1 MRQIWH
7 IFQKEFKTYFV
18 SPIAYIVIAIFLV
31 VTGWFFF
38 SPFFL
43 RDQASLRDFFGLLPF
58 VFAFVVPA
66 ITMRLFSEEFNT
78 GSYEL
83 LLTLPVNFRQV
94 LAGKLLAAT
103 AFIAVMLLPT
113 VFYGFS
119 ADYAGDLDWGPVLG
133 GYLGALLL
141 GLTFAA
147 IGLWASALTRNQI
160 IAFIIAAA
168 VCFGLTILDGILFF
182 LPESLLAFFQYLAAG
197 AHFENIAKGVIDSRD
212 ILYFLSLT
220 FISLYA
226 ANLVLWEKQ

>member
-1 MRQIWH
+1 MQQTWH

-18 SPIAYIVIAIFLV
+18 SPIAYIVMAIFLI

-43 RDQASLRDFFGLLPF
+43 RDQASLRSFFVMLPF
-58 VFAFVVPA
+58 VFSFVVPA
-66 ITMRLFSEEFNT
+66 ITMKLFAEELNT

-83 LLTLPVNFRQV
+83 LMTLPVNFRQV
-94 LAGKLLAAT
+94 LAGKLAA
-103 AFIAVMLLPT
+103 AVGFIAMLLLPT
-113 VFYGFS
+113 IFYAIS
-119 ADYAGDLDWGPVLG
+119 VAYAGDLDWGTVFG
-133 GYLGALLL
+133 GYMGALLL

-168 VCFGLTILDGILFF
+168 ICFGLTILDAMLFF
-182 LPESLLAFFQYLAAG
+182 LPASMLTVLQYLAAG
-197 AHFENIAKGVIDSRD
+197 AHFENIAKGVVDSRD

-220 FISLYA
+220 FISLYGA
-226 ANLVLWEKQ
+226 HLALSEKQ